1 MGWRSL
7 GGAAL
12 AQAWRVRAAITAPG
26 SLVLPRTRGRTALP
40 EDRRGEVPAMAPGP
54 QEVKSKKN
62 GASQC
67 SGRSPYPTLVAGVL
81 GRC

>member
-12 AQAWRVRAAITAPG
+12 ARAWHVRAAITVPG
-26 SLVLPRTRGRTALP
+26 SLVLPEA
-40 EDRRGEVPAMAPGP
+40 RRGEVPAVAPGP
-54 QEVKSKKN
+54 QEVKSKS

-67 SGRSPYPTLVAGVL
+67 SGRSPYPALVTGVL
-81 GRC
+81 GHC